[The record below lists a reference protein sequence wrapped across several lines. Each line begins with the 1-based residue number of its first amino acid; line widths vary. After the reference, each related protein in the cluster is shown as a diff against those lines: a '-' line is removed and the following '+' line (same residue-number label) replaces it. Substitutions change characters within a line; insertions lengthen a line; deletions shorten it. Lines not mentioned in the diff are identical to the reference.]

1 MDCNHVWVGR
11 KDGVTC
17 KLCGEHLTASE
28 YRRIFTQKK
37 PEKEPEKEPEKRADN
52 KSRRKKAADD

>member
-1 MDCNHVWVGR
+1 MSCNHVWVGR
-11 KDGVTC
+11 KNGVTC

-28 YRRIFTQKK
+28 YRRLSTQ
-37 PEKEPEKEPEKRADN
+37 KEPEKEPEKQTAA

>member
-1 MDCNHVWVGR
+1 MSCSHVWVGR
-11 KDGVTC
+11 KNGVTC

-28 YRRIFTQKK
+28 YRRLSTQ
-37 PEKEPEKEPEKRADN
+37 KEPEKEPGKEPEKQTAA

>member
-1 MDCNHVWVGR
+1 MSCNHVWVGR
-11 KDGVTC
+11 KNGATC

-28 YRRIFTQKK
+28 YRRLSTQ
-37 PEKEPEKEPEKRADN
+37 KEPEKEPEKQTAA